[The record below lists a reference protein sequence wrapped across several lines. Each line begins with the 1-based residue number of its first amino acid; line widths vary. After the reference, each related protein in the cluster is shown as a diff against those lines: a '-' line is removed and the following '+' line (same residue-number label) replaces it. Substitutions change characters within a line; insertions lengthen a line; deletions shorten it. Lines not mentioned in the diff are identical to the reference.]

1 MTLNDTNIC
10 RSGFFSGIVLVRV
23 KELSSQSEGLEFG
36 YLIFQQFKE
45 TGIKY
50 LLGVILCPAL
60 RL

>member
-10 RSGFFSGIVLVRV
+10 QSRFFSGIVLVRV

-36 YLIFQQFKE
+36 CLIFQQFEE

-50 LLGVILCPAL
+50 
-60 RL
+60 